1 MTLPS
6 YVGRY
11 EVRQE
16 IAQGGFAV
24 VVQAWDEELQ
34 SLVAIKILLRE
45 LADDDEIL
53 RRFVEE
59 ARLLRR
65 IRSPHVVTVHDVGRL
80 NDGRPYFV
88 MDFAD
93 RGTLAPRLD
102 RKSGFRPPD
111 PPSVTALVDAIAD
124 GLSAIHEAGVV
135 HRDIK
140 PDNILFQVARRG
152 PREPDDEPPD
162 DRASPASLIGSDERI
177 LVSDLG
183 IAKDVRKHGSM
194 VTLLGGTPLYRAP
207 EQGEDDAEITS
218 AADVY
223 AATAL
228 LWHVLTGRRPPD
240 AKGVKSRLSALP
252 VAWHEFVEQG
262 MAFDPRDR
270 FSGMES
276 WRSAVHD
283 ALARDAAEAP
293 GDRLTE
299 VIAPTAT
306 CPYKG
311 LAAYQP
317 EDARRFFGRE
327 ALIDELVRRLQV
339 QKVLVVGGPSGSGK
353 SSAVRAGLIPALNS
367 GALLGSDGWQVALF
381 TPGRDPMAELHFQVA
396 KTLPSGRAA
405 ISLDELVARPT
416 MARHLGATNGSGRTL
431 LLCIDQFEELFTLAS
446 AAQRGTFIAALS
458 AMTDPADSKVR
469 IVIAVRADFY
479 AACAQVPWL
488 AERITDNQVLVG
500 PMTESELR
508 RAITEP
514 ARRAGLYLERGLVD
528 AITDEAG
535 GEAGS
540 LPLVAHALVETW
552 MRRQGNALTL
562 EGFHAAGGV
571 AGAISQTADA
581 TFEHRFNSIEQDA
594 TKRLFLRL
602 VTPGEGTMD
611 TRRILARSEID
622 HDPQPD
628 VMHRVVACL
637 TEARLLTVDDPTVQI
652 AHEALLR
659 TWPRLRNWIEESRD
673 DLRTRQRIS
682 HAAAEWD
689 QENRDPDLLYRGTP
703 LLSALDW
710 IGKHRDQ
717 LGTLERSFLDASAAA
732 KAKAEALAA
741 ESERKSRRIRRVAI
755 AGLSFLAIGA
765 TAASFAAFLA
775 FRQAQQN
782 EERARLATAEA
793 RERFA
798 GALGAA
804 AHGLVDSDP
813 LLALYLATESVV
825 RAESG
830 PPGYDARATMFAA
843 RGALA
848 RGDPFL
854 VGSPIPAGDALA
866 LAVSPDGSLVATAQ
880 RNGTIDIIDTATR
893 QQVGPSLRGHAGGV
907 EDLDFGPDGRW
918 LASVGDDG
926 TIQLWAVDA
935 GLGGKARQIAAMD
948 DVMWGVRFSPQGAI
962 LASAGEDGTV
972 RLWDAEKAMAIGQPL
987 IDRADGD
994 FLSVAFSPDGAGLVA
1009 GNGEGEIYGWSL
1021 PSGAPLFEPVRNA
1034 HTSDIWD
1041 LVFSPNGSRFATVSS
1056 DGTSVVLDY
1065 PSGRILGAAFA
1076 DTDRIAGVVFTP
1088 DGSMLIGGAA
1098 DGALRLWDIERQRPV
1113 ASTPSGHSQ
1122 AIIDAGLSKDG
1133 KLLATLGKDQL
1144 IRLWRFGTTHPLAA
1158 ERHVGGRAAKGVAL
1172 SSDGRRLAV
1181 GDDTGAVQIWDVG
1194 VDREAMR
1201 LLGHEHQVWAL
1212 AFSPNGSLLASGD
1225 RGGQVRLWN
1234 MANGTLQRAIAAD
1247 DSAIWS
1253 LVFTGD
1259 GSRLITASDLRVQLW
1274 DAELGTLQR
1283 TFESPGGNITRA
1295 VLSPSEALVAIASSD
1310 GKVRLVGV
1318 DNGMVMQEIAVED
1331 DVVWSVVFSPNGR
1344 QLATASS
1351 DEVVGVWDVTT
1362 GLQRAALT
1370 GHTGGATDV
1379 AFLADGVTLVAVDRS
1394 GQLHVWDA
1402 ATGRRLV
1409 EAWPAHAGAAWRI
1422 AVHPDGRRFV
1432 TTGDD
1437 GRALIWDELSV
1448 VRGCEIG
1455 EPAFDALRR
1464 NQYLGEG
1471 ERSMACDGR
1480 GP

>member
-1 MTLPS
+1 MSLPS

-11 EVRQE
+11 EVRKE
-16 IAQGGFAV
+16 VARGGFAV

-45 LADDDEIL
+45 LAADDDIQ

-65 IRSPHVVTVHDVGRL
+65 IRSPNVVTVHDVGRL
-80 NDGRPYFV
+80 GDGRPYFV

-111 PPSVTALVDAIAD
+111 AQSVTALVDAVAD

-140 PDNILFQVARRG
+140 PDNILFQAAHRG
-152 PREPDDEPPD
+152 PREQDSATSA
-162 DRASPASLIGSDERI
+162 DRSSPAALIGSDERI

-183 IAKDVRKHGSM
+183 IAKNVHRHGSM
-194 VTLLGGTPLYRAP
+194 ITLLGGTPLYRAP

-228 LWHVLTGRRPPD
+228 LWHVLTGQKPPD
-240 AKGVKSRLSALP
+240 AKGVRSRLPVLP
-252 VAWHEFVEQG
+252 AAWHEFIEQG
-262 MAFDPRDR
+262 MALDPKDR
-270 FSGMES
+270 FSGMEH

-283 ALARDAAEAP
+283 ALRRESAQAP
-293 GDRLTE
+293 ADRLTE
-299 VIAPTAT
+299 VVAPAAT

-353 SSAVRAGLIPALNS
+353 SSAVRAGLIPALES
-367 GALLGSDGWQVALF
+367 GALLGSDSWQVALL

-396 KTLPSGRAA
+396 KTLPFGRSS
-405 ISLDELVARPT
+405 ISLDDLVARPT
-416 MARHLGATNGSGRTL
+416 MARHLGANGSGRTL

-446 AAQRGTFIAALS
+446 PAQRGKFIEALS

-469 IVIAVRADFY
+469 LVIAVRADFY
-479 AACAQVPWL
+479 AACAQAPWL
-488 AERITDNQVLVG
+488 AQRITDNQVLVG

-514 ARRAGLYLERGLVD
+514 ARRAGLYLEHGLVD
-528 AITDEAG
+528 AIIDEAG
-535 GEAGS
+535 NEAGS

-581 TFEHRFNSIEQDA
+581 TFEHRFNSTEQEA

-602 VTPGEGTMD
+602 VTPGEGTPD
-611 TRRILARSEID
+611 TRRVLARSEID
-622 HDPQPD
+622 HDLKPE

-659 TWPRLRNWIEESRD
+659 TWPRLRNWIEELRD

-689 QENRDPDLLYRGTP
+689 HENRDPDLLYRGTP
-703 LLSALDW
+703 LLSALEW
-710 IGKHRDQ
+710 IAKNPDQ
-717 LGTLERSFLDASAAA
+717 PGVLERSFLDASADA

-741 ESERKSRRIRRVAI
+741 ERERRARRIRRAAI
-755 AGLSFLAIGA
+755 AGLSFLTAGA
-765 TAASFAAFLA
+765 TAASVAAFLA
-775 FRQAQQN
+775 FQEAQEN
-782 EERARLATAEA
+782 AERARLATAEA
-793 RERFA
+793 RDRFA

-804 AHGLVDSDP
+804 AHGLVDADP
-813 LLALYLATESVV
+813 LLALYLAAESVA
-825 RAESG
+825 RTEAG
-830 PPGYDARATMFAA
+830 PPGYDARATMLAA
-843 RGALA
+843 RRTLA

-866 LAVSPDGSLVATAQ
+866 LAVSPDGALVATAQ
-880 RNGTIDIIDTATR
+880 RDGNIDIIDTSTR
-893 QQVGPSLRGHAGGV
+893 QRIGPRLRGHVGGI

-918 LASVGDDG
+918 LASAGDDG
-926 TIQLWAVDA
+926 TIQLWTVDA
-935 GLGGKARQIAAMD
+935 GLGSKAKQIAAMD
-948 DVMWGVRFSPQGAI
+948 DVMWGIRFGPQGGI

-972 RLWDAEKAMAIGQPL
+972 RLWDAEKATAIGAPL

-994 FLSVAFSPDGAGLVA
+994 FLSVAFSPDGRGLIA
-1009 GNGEGEIYGWSL
+1009 GNGEGELYGWAL
-1021 PSGAPLFEPVRNA
+1021 PSGEPLFEPVRNA

-1041 LVFSPNGSRFATVSS
+1041 IVFSPTGTRFATVSS
-1056 DGTSVVLDY
+1056 DGTSVLLEY
-1065 PSGRILGAAFA
+1065 PSGRILGPAFA
-1076 DTDRIAGVVFTP
+1076 NVDRIAGVVFTP
-1088 DGSMLIGGAA
+1088 DGRNLIGGGA
-1098 DGALRLWDIERQRPV
+1098 DGALRLWDVERQQLV

-1122 AIIDAGLSKDG
+1122 AIIDAGLSRDG

-1144 IRLWRFGTTHPLAA
+1144 IRLWRFGSTYPLAI
-1158 ERHVGGRAAKGVAL
+1158 ELHVNGQSAKGVAL
-1172 SSDGRRLAV
+1172 SADGRRLAA
-1181 GDDTGAVQIWDVG
+1181 GDDSGTVQVWEVG
-1194 VDREAMR
+1194 VDREASR

-1212 AFSPNGSLLASGD
+1212 AFSPNGYLLASGD
-1225 RGGQVRLWN
+1225 RSGQVRLWN
-1234 MANGTLQRAIAAD
+1234 MANGTPHRTIAAD

-1253 LVFTGD
+1253 LAFTHD
-1259 GSRLITASDLRVQLW
+1259 GKKLMTASDLQVQLW
-1274 DAELGTLQR
+1274 DAELGTLQVAYK
-1283 TFESPGGNITRA
+1283 SPGGRITRA
-1295 VLSPSEALVAIASSD
+1295 VLSPSEALVAVASSD
-1310 GKVRLVGV
+1310 GKVRLLGV
-1318 DNGMVMQEIAVED
+1318 DGGMVMQEMAVED
-1331 DVVWSVVFSPNGR
+1331 DVVWSVAFSRDGR

-1351 DEVVGVWDVTT
+1351 DEVVALWDVTT
-1362 GLQRAALT
+1362 GRQQAAFT

-1379 AFLADGVTLVAVDRS
+1379 AFLADGATLVAIDRS

-1402 ATGRRLV
+1402 RTGRRLT
-1409 EAWPAHAGAAWRI
+1409 EAWQAHAGAAWRI
-1422 AVHPDGRRFV
+1422 ATDPGGQRFV

-1437 GRALIWDELSV
+1437 GRVMIWDELSV
-1448 VRGCEIG
+1448 ARACEIG
-1455 EPAFDALRR
+1455 EPAFDAVRR
-1464 NQYLGEG
+1464 NQYLGDS
-1471 ERSMACDGR
+1471 ERSVACDR
-1480 GP
+1480 EP